1 MDPNQDNLSERLFAR
16 TAPLNVTRWAH
27 MLLGLTLT
35 VGVFGAWASVSYISE
50 QIRAPGKV
58 IVSSRSQVVQ
68 VVDGGVLSKIHVK
81 EGDTVKA
88 GALLAELE
96 TTRFQASADEV
107 VAKVIALTASIQ
119 RLEAELDNKPL
130 KFSKDLQAYPD
141 IVRAQTA
148 LFERRKQLQSEE
160 WEAIQASLKL
170 ATEEQQA
177 LERLLETGDA
187 SQTEVLRAR
196 RQVNELRATAIN
208 KRNGYR
214 QEAQSELTKS
224 RSELEQAQ
232 QVLTQKTE
240 ALQSTKLHAPMSGT
254 VKNVRITTIGAV
266 LKPGDEMLQIVPSDD
281 PLIIEVKVKPADVAF
296 VREGLNAN
304 VKLDAYDYTVYGSM
318 KGHVTYISP
327 DTLEEEVK
335 TRDEEPAY
343 RVHIQIDEMPK
354 NRAEPIEVIPGMT
367 STAEI
372 ITGER
377 TVAQYLLKP
386 LRRVASEALTER

>member
-1 MDPNQDNLSERLFAR
+1 MSSTDLGERLFAR
-16 TAPLNVTRWAH
+16 TDPLRVSRWTL
-27 MLLGLTLT
+27 LLGVIAT
-35 VGVFGAWASVSYISE
+35 VLALGWTWASFAVISE
-50 QIRAPGKV
+50 QIRATGKV

-88 GALLAELE
+88 GALIAELE
-96 TTRFQASADEV
+96 TARFQASADEV

-130 KFSKDLQAYPD
+130 KFSKQLQAYPD

-214 QEAQSELTKS
+214 QEAQSELAKS
-224 RSELEQAQ
+224 RSELDQAQ

-240 ALQSTKLHAPMSGT
+240 ALQSTKLHAPMAGT

-266 LKPGDEMLQIVPSDD
+266 LKAGDELLQIVPSDD
-281 PLIIEVKVKPADVAF
+281 PFVIEVKVKPADVGF
-296 VREGLNAN
+296 VRKGLSAN

-318 KGHVTYISP
+318 RGEVTYISP
-327 DTLEEEVK
+327 DTLEDEVRK
-335 TRDEEPAY
+335 QNEEPAY
-343 RVHIQIDEMPK
+343 RVHIRIDEMPQD
-354 NRAEPIEVIPGMT
+354 RAKPIDVIPGMT
-367 STAEI
+367 VTAEI
-372 ITGER
+372 ITGDR
-377 TVAQYLLKP
+377 TIAQYLLKP
-386 LRRVASEALTER
+386 LRRISSEALAER